1 MYERLN
7 LLSPESLA
15 DPYPAYAELRRGP
28 VRQVDPGGFWALSRH
43 ADVIAALKNT
53 EAFSSEGFRGATKPA
68 WLGHNPFGDS
78 MIALDP
84 PAHGR
89 LRALVSRA
97 FAPASLTRLEGRV
110 RAFAEAIVKALP
122 LGEEVEWVSN
132 FAIHVP
138 SSVIGE
144 LLGLDCELNPLFR
157 RWADDL
163 TSITVVTPD
172 QGARMSAI
180 SASVREA
187 EQYLTEVLIARRRR
201 PGDDMVSELLAA
213 RVDGQALTNAE
224 IMSFMFL
231 LLVGGLETTVH
242 LLNHTTRELIARP
255 EIFARVR
262 ADLSLLP
269 RLLDEVL
276 RYEPPVRGIYRLTT
290 REVEVGGARIPREAK
305 VLVLLGSA
313 ARDEVLLPDAD
324 RFDIERASVTN
335 LPFGHGIHFC
345 IGAALARLE
354 ARLAFTALL
363 PKIRGLSTA
372 GPVTW
377 RRSLSVRG
385 PVSMPVVAHPA
396 S

>member
-7 LLSPESLA
+7 LLSTESLA
-15 DPYPAYAELRRGP
+15 DPYPAYTELRRGP
-28 VRQVDPGGFWALSRH
+28 VRQIDPGGFWALSRH
-43 ADVIAALKNT
+43 DDVMMALQDA
-53 EAFSSEGFRGATKPA
+53 EAFSSEGFRRVTKPA
-68 WLGHNPFGDS
+68 WLGHNPFADS
-78 MIALDP
+78 MISLDP
-84 PAHGR
+84 PTHGR

-97 FAPASLTRLEGRV
+97 FAPAALTRLEARV
-110 RAFAEAIVKALP
+110 RDFAEATAEALP
-122 LGEEVEWVSN
+122 LGEEVEWVSH
-132 FAIHVP
+132 FALHVP

-144 LLGLDCELNPLFR
+144 LLGLDPTLNPLFR

-163 TSITVVTPD
+163 TSISVVTPD

-187 EQYLTEVLIARRRR
+187 EQYMTDVLISRRRR
-201 PGDDMVSELLAA
+201 PGDDMVSDLLAA
-213 RVDGQALTNAE
+213 RVEGQALTDME
-224 IMSFMFL
+224 LMSFMFL
-231 LLVGGLETTVH
+231 LLVAGLETTVH
-242 LLNHTTRELIARP
+242 LLNHATRALVAWP
-255 EIFARVR
+255 EVFSRVR

-269 RLLDEVL
+269 RLVDEVL

-290 REVEVGGARIPREAK
+290 REVAVGGARIPRGSR

-313 ARDEVLLPDAD
+313 ARDEAYLPDAD
-324 RFDIERASVTN
+324 RFDLDRASVTS

-345 IGAALARLE
+345 IGAALARIE

-363 PKIRGLSTA
+363 PKIRGLSAA

-385 PVSMPVVAHPA
+385 PVSMPIMAHPA
-396 S
+396 G